1 MKLYISPDGA
11 CSAIYDESLD
21 LRGLGQVEISRAS
34 HVEPTADGQ
43 WTADLSPVAG
53 PLLGPFP
60 NRSQALSAEVA
71 WLEEWFVYQHGEPCN
86 ECTREA

>member
-1 MKLYISPDGA
+1 MKLYISPSGV
-11 CSAIYDESLD
+11 CSAIYDESLS
-21 LRGLGQVEISRAS
+21 LHSLGRPEISRAS

-60 NRSQALSAEVA
+60 TRRQALEAEVA
-71 WLEEWFVYQHGEPCN
+71 WLDVWILNQHGEIR
-86 ECTREA
+86 T